1 LILKLKCFAQFYCV
15 CDGESVKLFFVK
27 LSTLCIIDRM
37 SAKTDDNATIFKPPS
52 LGNVP
57 GSEKLNCLF
66 LFFEYSFKFLL
77 VLNKLTIEIKVLLLK
92 VPKIFFNKSL
102 QRPCKS
108 LKFYF
113 LAANKKQINV
123 WSWQSLLQGSFIVP
137 TQPKVQQF
145 RVNFHV
151 GAISAI

>member
-1 LILKLKCFAQFYCV
+1 
-15 CDGESVKLFFVK
+15 
-27 LSTLCIIDRM
+27 
-37 SAKTDDNATIFKPPS
+37 
-52 LGNVP
+52 
-57 GSEKLNCLF
+57 
-66 LFFEYSFKFLL
+66 
-77 VLNKLTIEIKVLLLK
+77 
-92 VPKIFFNKSL
+92 
-102 QRPCKS
+102 